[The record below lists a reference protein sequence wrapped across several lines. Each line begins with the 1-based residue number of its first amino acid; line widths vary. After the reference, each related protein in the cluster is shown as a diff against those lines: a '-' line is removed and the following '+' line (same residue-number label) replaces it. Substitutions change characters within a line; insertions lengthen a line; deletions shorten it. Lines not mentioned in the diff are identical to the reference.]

1 MKNDNKNLGRGLAAF
16 FEASDLS
23 AINGEFETS
32 PISESKV
39 EKINVNLIDCNPYQP
54 RKVFNDEAINEL
66 ASSIIENGVIQPI
79 LVQSTN
85 DGRFI
90 VIAGER
96 RLRATKLAGLTE
108 IPCIVNVPLTDK
120 KLLEIAILE
129 NIQRE
134 NLDILEEAE
143 GYQKLIDNFSYTQEQ
158 LANKLGKSRSHITN
172 ILRLNLLPDQI
183 KQLIHENKISF
194 GHARALIG
202 IPNSVE
208 IAQRV
213 VEESLSV
220 RELEKLIQNQ
230 KIKIASYKN
239 KGQIGIE
246 FEDTVSETK
255 NLETQLS
262 DLLGLQVNLKMKQ
275 NKGSIEIKFKNL
287 NELDSLLKRF
297 N

>member
-183 KQLIHENKISF
+183 KQLIHENKILF